1 LTDVPGPVI
10 LEAKNVTKTFTTP
23 DGRSLPVLDGVSL
36 TLHEGEI
43 VALLGRSGSGKST
56 FLRCVAGL
64 IAPSSGTVTYRGQVL
79 NGANP
84 GVAMVFQSF
93 ALMPWLTV
101 QQNVELAM
109 EAREVPAPER
119 HAKALHAI
127 DLIGL
132 DGFESA
138 YPKELSGGM
147 RQRVGFARALSVEP
161 DALLMDEP
169 FSALDVL
176 TAANLRGELTRLWE
190 GHDFPVKAV
199 LIVTHN
205 IEEAV
210 QLADRILVLAANPG
224 RIRAELTNKLPRPR
238 SKHEPGFEE
247 LVDTVYGILTGREE
261 AAVEAVAAATAGS
274 GAAGSAPGAPQ
285 LTPSEVPLPEVSAG
299 GLSGLLEILA
309 AKGGEDGLSDLASH
323 LSFEVDDLLP
333 LVDAAVLL
341 GLAEVHDADLTITDA
356 GREFA
361 TADIDA
367 SKTLFG
373 KLASER
379 VPLIKAIVSG
389 LRATNDG
396 TLREGF
402 FLDLLRRGFSADEA
416 RRQLDIAIDWGRYG
430 ELFEYDK
437 ESGQLVLGSDPAKV
451 GVLVIRAAGSAGGR
465 RVGLR
470 GGAIRGGSLGS
481 PPRSGCRR
489 TRSLSGCAGGRRRPR
504 RR

>member
-1 LTDVPGPVI
+1 MTIGPVI
-10 LEAKNVTKTFTTP
+10 VEASGVTKTFTTP
-23 DGRSLPVLDGVSL
+23 DGRALPVLDDVSF
-36 TLHEGEI
+36 TLREGEI
-43 VALLGRSGSGKST
+43 VALLGKSGSGKST
-56 FLRCVAGL
+56 LLRCIAGL
-64 IAPSSGTVTYRGQVL
+64 ISPSAGTVAYRGNPL

-93 ALMPWLTV
+93 ALLPWLTV

-109 EAREVPAPER
+109 QARDVPEDAR
-119 HAKALHAI
+119 RAKALRAI

-147 RQRVGFARALSVEP
+147 RQRVGFARALAVEP

-190 GHDFPVKAV
+190 GKEFPVKAV

-210 QLADRILVLAANPG
+210 QLADRILVLSSNPG
-224 RIRAELTNKLPRPR
+224 RIRAELPVPLPRPR
-238 SKHEPGFEE
+238 DRQTPGFEQ
-247 LVDTVYGILTGREE
+247 LVDTVYDILTGRED
-261 AAVEAVAAATAGS
+261 AAEHAVAAVDTSAAT
-274 GAAGSAPGAPQ
+274 PID
-285 LTPSEVPLPEVSAG
+285 VPLPEVSAG

-309 AKGGEDGLSDLASH
+309 ARGGQDGLAELADE
-323 LSFEVDDLLP
+323 LSFEIDDLLP
-333 LVDAAVLL
+333 LVDAAVML
-341 GLAEVHDADLTITDA
+341 GLARVPGAQLEITDQ

-361 TADIDA
+361 EADIDA
-367 SKTLFG
+367 SKKLFG
-373 KLASER
+373 ELIAER
-379 VPLIKAIVSG
+379 APLIKAI
-389 LRATNDG
+389 LRALHATNDG

-430 ELFEYDK
+430 ELFEYDA
-437 ESGQLVLGSDPAKV
+437 ESGELVLGSDPA
-451 GVLVIRAAGSAGGR
+451 AF
-465 RVGLR
+465 
-470 GGAIRGGSLGS
+470 GA
-481 PPRSGCRR
+481 
-489 TRSLSGCAGGRRRPR
+489 
-504 RR
+504 

>member
-1 LTDVPGPVI
+1 VI
-10 LEAKNVTKTFTTP
+10 LEAKGVTKTFTTP
-23 DGRSLPVLDGVSL
+23 DGRALPVLDGVSFAL
-36 TLHEGEI
+36 REGEI
-43 VALLGRSGSGKST
+43 VALLGKSGSGKST
-56 FLRCVAGL
+56 LLRCIAGL
-64 IAPSSGTVTYRGQVL
+64 ISPSAGTVTYRGTIL

-93 ALMPWLTV
+93 ALLPWLTV

-109 EAREVPAPER
+109 QAREVPEETR
-119 HAKALHAI
+119 RDKALRAI

-210 QLADRILVLAANPG
+210 QLADRILVLSSNPG
-224 RIRAELTNKLPRPR
+224 RIRAELVCRIPRPR
-238 SKHEPGFEE
+238 DRHDPAFEA

-261 AAVEAVAAATAGS
+261 AAEQAVAEVP
-274 GAAGSAPGAPQ
+274 AAGHAG
-285 LTPSEVPLPEVSAG
+285 TPVDTPLPEVSAG

-309 AKGGEDGLSDLASH
+309 AKGGEDGLAELADD

-333 LVDAAVLL
+333 LVDAAVML
-341 GLAEVHDADLTITDA
+341 GLAEVHDAQLSITEA

-361 TADIDA
+361 TGDIDT
-367 SKTLFG
+367 SKKLFG
-373 KLASER
+373 ELISER
-379 VPLIKAIVSG
+379 APLIKTILRA
-389 LRATNDG
+389 LRATTDG

-402 FLDLLRRGFSADEA
+402 FLDLLRRGFSVDEA
-416 RRQLDIAIDWGRYG
+416 RHQLDIAIDWGRYG
-430 ELFEYDK
+430 ELFEYDA
-437 ESGQLVLGSDPAKV
+437 EDGELVLGSDPAKV
-451 GVLVIRAAGSAGGR
+451 R
-465 RVGLR
+465 
-470 GGAIRGGSLGS
+470 
-481 PPRSGCRR
+481 
-489 TRSLSGCAGGRRRPR
+489 
-504 RR
+504 